1 MHKENPLPIRRHV
14 LVTVPFGEPHM
25 ERLRK
30 AAGSAA
36 TITQIASLSASPDS
50 RALLSRADAII
61 GQPAPE
67 LLAGLTR
74 LRWIQ
79 MTWAG
84 SDLYTQGPTAFPQGV
99 RLTNVAGAAFGHII
113 SQHVVGQ
120 VLSLAQ
126 NLPAYTRQQ
135 ERSEWKPAGPVMT
148 LEGATVLVFGAGD
161 IGTRTAELLTAFS
174 CHCLGVCRNTGQP
187 RQPFERLVT
196 LHQAEE
202 LLPMADVIVCCLPST
217 PETRGYLDERRLRLM
232 KPGSILVNVGRG
244 DFIDCDALARVLS
257 EGLLRGA
264 ALDVTNPE
272 PLPADHPLWHEPHCS
287 ITPHQAGVSFG
298 ACAATE
304 ERICALCCDN
314 LRRWLAGEPLAHV
327 VI

>member
-1 MHKENPLPIRRHV
+1 MREENPLPNRRHV

-25 ERLRK
+25 KRLRK
-30 AAGSAA
+30 AAESAA
-36 TITQIASLSASPDS
+36 TITQVSSPTNDVL
-50 RALLSRADAII
+50 RNLLADADAVI
-61 GQPAPE
+61 GQPAPK
-67 LLAGLTR
+67 LLTGLSR
-74 LRWIQ
+74 LRWVQ

-84 SDLYTQGPTAFPQGV
+84 SDLYTQGPIAFPQGV

-113 SQHVVGQ
+113 SQYVVGQ
-120 VLSLAQ
+120 VLSFAQ

-148 LEGATVLVFGAGD
+148 LEGATALVFGAGD
-161 IGTRTAELLTAFS
+161 IGTRTAERLAAFS
-174 CHCLGVCRNTGQP
+174 CHCLGVRRNTSQP

-196 LHQAEE
+196 LPQAEA
-202 LLPMADVIVCCLPST
+202 LLPTVDIVVCCLPST
-217 PETRGYLDERRLRLM
+217 PKTRGYLNERRLRLM

-244 DFIDCDALARVLS
+244 DFIDCDALACVLS

-272 PLPADHPLWHEPHCS
+272 PLPADHPLWHEPRCS

-304 ERICALCCDN
+304 ERICTICCDN
-314 LRRWLAGEPLAHV
+314 LRRWLAGEPLTHV